1 MGARE
6 NGTRR
11 NRGTVLEG
19 RSGLV
24 AAIVLGGAA
33 VALAAAQWALL
44 PDQVATH
51 FGITGEV
58 NGWSPKRFPVLLSGG
73 LGLFGSVWLGVSR
86 EKLGLLLAVIGV
98 LIGVIDLA
106 VNGLMM

>member
-6 NGTRR
+6 NGTR

-19 RSGLV
+19 RSGLMV
-24 AAIVLGGAA
+24 TIALGIAA
-33 VALAAAQWALL
+33 VALAIAQWVLL
-44 PDQVATH
+44 PEQVATH
-51 FGITGEV
+51 FGITGDV
-58 NGWSPKRFPVLLSGG
+58 NGWSPKWFPVLLSAG

-86 EKLGLLLAVIGV
+86 EKLGLLLAGIGV

-106 VNGLMM
+106 VNGMLM

>member
-6 NGTRR
+6 NGTR

-19 RSGLV
+19 RSGLMV
-24 AAIVLGGAA
+24 AIALGIAA
-33 VALAAAQWALL
+33 VALAIAQWVLL
-44 PDQVATH
+44 PEQVATH
-51 FGITGEV
+51 FGITGDV
-58 NGWSPKRFPVLLSGG
+58 NGWSPKWFPVLLSAG

-86 EKLGLLLAVIGV
+86 EKLGLLLAGIGL

-106 VNGLMM
+106 VNGLLM

>member
-33 VALAAAQWALL
+33 VALAVAQWVLL

-58 NGWSPKRFPVLLSGG
+58 NGWSPKWFPVLLSGG

>member
-1 MGARE
+1 MPPIRAY
-6 NGTRR
+6 
-11 NRGTVLEG
+11 
-19 RSGLV
+19 
-24 AAIVLGGAA
+24 LGP
-33 VALAAAQWALL
+33 VSY
-44 PDQVATH
+44 TH
-51 FGITGEV
+51 LDV
-58 NGWSPKRFPVLLSGG
+58 YKRQG

>member
-6 NGTRR
+6 NGTR

-19 RSGLV
+19 RSGLMV
-24 AAIVLGGAA
+24 TIALGIAA
-33 VALAAAQWALL
+33 VALAIAQWVLL
-44 PDQVATH
+44 PEQVATH
-51 FGITGEV
+51 FGITGDV
-58 NGWSPKRFPVLLSGG
+58 NGWSPKWFPVLLSAG

-86 EKLGLLLAVIGV
+86 EKLGLLLAGIGV

-106 VNGLMM
+106 VNGLLM

>member
-6 NGTRR
+6 NGTR

-19 RSGLV
+19 RSGLMV
-24 AAIVLGGAA
+24 TIALGIAA
-33 VALAAAQWALL
+33 VALAIAQWVLL
-44 PDQVATH
+44 PEQVATH

-58 NGWSPKRFPVLLSGG
+58 NGWSPKWFPVLLSAG

-86 EKLGLLLAVIGV
+86 EKLGLLLAGIGL

-106 VNGLMM
+106 VNGLLM

>member
-6 NGTRR
+6 NGTR

-19 RSGLV
+19 RSGLMV
-24 AAIVLGGAA
+24 TIALGIAA
-33 VALAAAQWALL
+33 VALAIAQWVLL
-44 PDQVATH
+44 PEQVATH
-51 FGITGEV
+51 FGIT
-58 NGWSPKRFPVLLSGG
+58 SPVMPKWFPVLLSAG

-86 EKLGLLLAVIGV
+86 EKLGLLLAGIGV

-106 VNGLMM
+106 VNGLLM

>member
-6 NGTRR
+6 NGTR

-33 VALAAAQWALL
+33 VALAAAQ
-44 PDQVATH
+44 
-51 FGITGEV
+51 
-58 NGWSPKRFPVLLSGG
+58 
-73 LGLFGSVWLGVSR
+73 
-86 EKLGLLLAVIGV
+86 
-98 LIGVIDLA
+98 
-106 VNGLMM
+106 

>member
-6 NGTRR
+6 NGTR

-19 RSGLV
+19 RSGLMV
-24 AAIVLGGAA
+24 TIALGIAA
-33 VALAAAQWALL
+33 VALAIAQWVLL
-44 PDQVATH
+44 PEQVATH

-58 NGWSPKRFPVLLSGG
+58 NGWSPKWFPVLLSAG

-86 EKLGLLLAVIGV
+86 EKLGLLLAGIGV

-106 VNGLMM
+106 VNGMLM

>member
-24 AAIVLGGAA
+24 LGGAA
-33 VALAAAQWALL
+33 VALAAAQ
-44 PDQVATH
+44 
-51 FGITGEV
+51 
-58 NGWSPKRFPVLLSGG
+58 
-73 LGLFGSVWLGVSR
+73 
-86 EKLGLLLAVIGV
+86 
-98 LIGVIDLA
+98 
-106 VNGLMM
+106 

>member
-6 NGTRR
+6 NGTR

-24 AAIVLGGAA
+24 AAIALGIAA
-33 VALAAAQWALL
+33 VALAIAQWVLL
-44 PDQVATH
+44 PEQVATH
-51 FGITGEV
+51 FGITGDV
-58 NGWSPKRFPVLLSGG
+58 NGWKWFPVLLSAG

-86 EKLGLLLAVIGV
+86 EKLGLLLAGIGV

-106 VNGLMM
+106 VNGLLM

>member
-6 NGTRR
+6 NGTR

-19 RSGLV
+19 RSGLMV
-24 AAIVLGGAA
+24 AIALGIAA
-33 VALAAAQWALL
+33 VALAIAQWVLL
-44 PDQVATH
+44 PEQVATH
-51 FGITGEV
+51 FGITGDV
-58 NGWSPKRFPVLLSGG
+58 NGWSPKWFPVLLSAG

-86 EKLGLLLAVIGV
+86 EKLGLLLAGIGV

-106 VNGLMM
+106 VNGMLM

>member
-6 NGTRR
+6 NGTR

-24 AAIVLGGAA
+24 AAIALGIAA
-33 VALAAAQWALL
+33 VALAVAQWVLL
-44 PDQVATH
+44 PEQVATH
-51 FGITGEV
+51 CGSTGDV
-58 NGWSPKRFPVLLSGG
+58 NGWAPKWFPVLLSAG

-86 EKLGLLLAVIGV
+86 EKLGLLLAGIGV

-106 VNGLMM
+106 VNGMLM

>member
-6 NGTRR
+6 NGTR

-24 AAIVLGGAA
+24 AAIALGIAA
-33 VALAAAQWALL
+33 VALAVAQWELL
-44 PDQVATH
+44 PEQVATH
-51 FGITGEV
+51 FGITGDV
-58 NGWSPKRFPVLLSGG
+58 NGWSPKWFPVLLSAG

-86 EKLGLLLAVIGV
+86 EKLGLLLAGIGV

-106 VNGLMM
+106 VNGMLM